1 MKSDPDDQQRVTR
14 RYERRAR
21 FYDLFESP
29 MDLMGGRRRRRRVI
43 SGARGRTLEVGI
55 GTGRNLPDYPPGVD
69 VVGIDVSPA
78 MLARARR
85 RAAAFGRDHG
95 GGPVLDVAD
104 VAQLPFSDDT
114 FDTVTATCVFCSVA
128 DPLQGLREVRR
139 VVRPEGRVLLL
150 EHVRPRS
157 RLGGW
162 LADRFNRVARALL
175 GPNVNRRTEDT
186 VSAAGL
192 DIVTVRRHGVW
203 REIVA
208 RPAAAGATEPAGDDR
223 TAAPVGTGP
232 PGDG

>member
-1 MKSDPDDQQRVTR
+1 MKNDRDDQQRVTR

-43 SGARGRTLEVGI
+43 SGARGKTLEVGI

-78 MLARARR
+78 MLARAQR
-85 RAAAFGRDHG
+85 RAEAFGRSHG
-95 GGPVLDVAD
+95 GAPVLDVAD
-104 VAQLPFSDDT
+104 VAQLPYSDHS

-139 VVRPEGRVLLL
+139 VVRPDGRVLLL

-162 LADRFNRVARALL
+162 LADHLNRLARALF
-175 GPNVNRRTEDT
+175 GPNINRRTEET
-186 VSAAGL
+186 VRAAGL
-192 DIVTVRRHGVW
+192 DVVTVRRHGVW
-203 REIVA
+203 REIEA
-208 RPAAAGATEPAGDDR
+208 RPAPVGAAGPTGDRAATRPE
-223 TAAPVGTGP
+223 V
-232 PGDG
+232 PGDE